1 MSERKLREA
10 IELLEEERK
19 TMEKVPD
26 MQMEDNTK
34 RLRQACFKANYKKR
48 KHMENS
54 DSQSLHTSREKTV
67 DANFEY
73 GPWNDEEEEAIQSLL
88 SDCFS
93 STDITF

>member
-10 IELLEEERK
+10 IDLLEEERK
-19 TMEKVPD
+19 TMEEVPD

-48 KHMENS
+48 KLMENN

-73 GPWNDEEEEAIQSLL
+73 GPWNDEEEEAIHSLL